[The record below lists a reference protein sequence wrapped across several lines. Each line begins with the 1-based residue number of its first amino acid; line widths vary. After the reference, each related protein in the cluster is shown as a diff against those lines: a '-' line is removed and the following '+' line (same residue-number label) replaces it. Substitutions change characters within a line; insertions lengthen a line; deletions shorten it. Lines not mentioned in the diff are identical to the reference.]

1 MTWTPNVE
9 APWLM
14 GRRGF
19 VGTAIGA
26 SVLAPMTAWSAQ
38 QDTGGGALT
47 KEARDRPGRGHR
59 RDEEGE

>member
-26 SVLAPMTAWSAQ
+26 SVLAPMTA
-38 QDTGGGALT
+38 
-47 KEARDRPGRGHR
+47 
-59 RDEEGE
+59 